1 MYKLAIAAM
10 VCAGISGQALAADKV
25 VKIGVLNDRSG
36 IFEDITGA
44 KSVEAAKMAI
54 DDFGEQNRDYK
65 IELLSAD
72 HQNKAD
78 VAGAIAR
85 RWIDIDG
92 VDVIADATN
101 STVALALQEV
111 ARTKRKILL
120 VASAATSDLT
130 GKSCAETSSQWSY
143 DTYSVAKSTSRQ
155 LVQQGGKKWFFITAD
170 YAFGHAMERDAT
182 AFIKEGGGEV
192 VGSVKAP
199 PATFDYSSFLLQAQA
214 SKADI
219 IALATGSTDTI
230 NAVKQAAE
238 FGVTGAGQ
246 RLAGL
251 LTYINDVDSLGLKA
265 AQGLTLTTS
274 FYWDMND
281 ETRAWTKRFWA
292 RAGDKKPPNMLQ
304 AGLYAAITH
313 YLKSVKAAGTTDAE
327 AVARKMKE
335 LPVSDF
341 YNKNVKLREDGRVL
355 HRMYLMEVK
364 KPEESKYPF
373 DYYKLISELPGEE
386 AYRSL
391 ADGGCPLL
399 APGVK
404 N

>member
-1 MYKLAIAAM
+1 MYKIVSAALI
-10 VCAGISGQALAADKV
+10 CAGVSGHTLAADKV
-25 VKIGVLNDRSG
+25 LKIGVLNDRSG

-54 DDFGEQNRDYK
+54 EDFGEQNLGYK
-65 IELLSAD
+65 IEFLSAD

-78 VAGAIAR
+78 VATAIAR
-85 RWIDIDG
+85 RWIDVDR
-92 VDVIADATN
+92 VDVIADGTN
-101 STVALALQEV
+101 STVGLALQEV
-111 ARTKRKILL
+111 ARTKKKILL

-130 GKSCAETSSQWSY
+130 GKSCTETGSQWSY

-155 LVQQGGKKWFFITAD
+155 LVQHGGKKWFFITAD

-182 AFIKEGGGEV
+182 AFIKEGGGQV
-192 VGSVKAP
+192 VGGVKAP
-199 PATFDYSSFLLQAQA
+199 PATFDYSSFLLQAQG

-238 FGVTGAGQ
+238 FGVTGSGQ

-313 YLKSVKAAGTTDAE
+313 YLKAVKAAGTTDAE
-327 AVARKMKE
+327 VVSKKMKE
-335 LPVSDF
+335 LPINDF

-364 KPEESKYPF
+364 KPSESKYPF
-373 DYYKLISELPGEE
+373 DYYNLISEMSGDE

-391 ADGGCPLL
+391 ADGGCPLV
-399 APGVK
+399 AGAK
-404 N
+404 K

>member
-1 MYKLAIAAM
+1 MYRALATAA
-10 VCAGISGQALAADKV
+10 VCATLSGQAFAADKV
-25 VKIGVLNDRSG
+25 IKIGVLNDRSG
-36 IFEDITGA
+36 IFEDITGT
-44 KSVEAAKMAI
+44 KSVEAAKLAI
-54 DDFGEQNRDYK
+54 EDFGELAGYK
-65 IELLSAD
+65 IEFVSAD

-78 VAGAIAR
+78 VATAIAR
-85 RWIDIDG
+85 RWYDVEG
-92 VDVIADATN
+92 VDVIADGTN

-111 ARTKRKILL
+111 ARVKKKVLL
-120 VASAATSDLT
+120 VASAASSDLT
-130 GKSCAETSSQWSY
+130 GKSCAPTSSQWSY
-143 DTYSVAKSTSRQ
+143 DTYSVANSTSRQ

-182 AFIKEGGGEV
+182 AFIQEGGGQV

-199 PATFDYSSFLLQAQA
+199 PATFDYSSFLLQAQG

-238 FGVTGAGQ
+238 FGITKSGQ

-251 LTYINDVDSLGLKA
+251 LTYINDVESLGLEA

-274 FYWDMND
+274 FYWDLND

-304 AGLYAAITH
+304 AGLYAAVNH
-313 YLKSVKAAGTTDAE
+313 YLKSVKAAGTTDGE
-327 AVARKMKE
+327 VVAKKMQE
-335 LPVSDF
+335 LPVNDF

-355 HRMYLMEVK
+355 HRMYPMEVK
-364 KPEESKYPF
+364 KPTDSKYPF
-373 DYYKLISELPGEE
+373 DFYKPLSDMPGEQ
-386 AYRSL
+386 AYRSM
-391 ADGGCPLL
+391 AEGGCPSV
-399 APGVK
+399 ATANK
-404 N
+404 